1 MEKEQRKQ
9 LVIQMLTAG
18 IITFCLLWLLF
29 YIKKYVPFG
38 VHSLASKDAD
48 FQYLDFLAYLKD
60 VFDGKNNIDYSF
72 SKSIGGACIGVF
84 SYYLSS
90 PFNLLLLL
98 FDKSQLVLFVHVI
111 ITLKLACAAATF
123 AFYLNRRFEEWND
136 GSVKKQALII
146 FLAVSYAVSQY
157 GIAQACNIMWLD
169 GFYMLPLIML
179 GVYRVVNGGRPV
191 MLSVSVALAV
201 LFNWYMGG
209 INCVFAC
216 FWFLFEFAYLRL
228 YSGDTK
234 AEKTVIKDFAGKL
247 GRFIYS
253 MLAGV
258 LISGVLFLP
267 TIGAMRY
274 SVRGSLDFGS
284 LLDMSF
290 IGDVSSVI
298 DGYSLGAQSQKGS
311 VSLYCVSLYCGCLAL
326 IGFIGIFIGKKHNVK
341 QKILAFVTLVVMLLM
356 FYWNPLCMAFS
367 LFKEV
372 GSYWYRYSHV
382 GIFCILFFA
391 AEFFLS
397 EDLNAVKWRVII
409 ASAIFSAAMLGVNY
423 LHGVQDNK
431 LVWLTDAL
439 IVGVAVLIALI
450 SRLSKNVGAG
460 RVFGIIFT
468 VILCAV
474 LTVETGYSVMLQ
486 MDNIHIDNGES
497 FVEYETAMEGLIN
510 DLKEYDSD
518 TYRISQTRSR
528 ATRSLEKKK
537 NNNGKDTDDNF
548 KYKNNVRANYDE
560 SFGYG
565 YWAIGS
571 YVSTAD
577 STVLNFLV
585 DTGYRSEGDNLSVVN
600 MPVLGT
606 DSLLGVRYIVS
617 DYALEGMDKV
627 EDIADNAN
635 GAGVYE
641 NPYSLPMAFVYDSGK
656 YTAAKYN
663 GNPFEYQNELYSELL
678 GRKVEIYKPLKYE
691 TVVSKAKKRVY
702 KMEIP
707 EGNYIAYG
715 NIPWNSLFNAKLNVN
730 GIYRTGYARWLSP
743 SVFNI
748 PVNEDRD
755 YYKVVLHSKQKL
767 DLDDGAEQFYV
778 LDLDLLKSIAEEL
791 EKNTPDVMDIE
802 NGSAEFVVNAKEGQS
817 LFTSIPYCDGWTVK
831 VNGQKVQPD
840 KVVDSLYSISLV
852 EGENV
857 VEMKFHVKYA
867 GAGIACSII
876 GIAMLVFAEF
886 YRKRRK

>member
-1 MEKEQRKQ
+1 MEKKQRKQ
-9 LVIQMLTAG
+9 LVIKMLTAG

-311 VSLYCVSLYCGCLAL
+311 VSLYCGCLAL

-518 TYRISQTRSR
+518 TYRISQTRS
-528 ATRSLEKKK
+528 LEKKK

-617 DYALEGMDKV
+617 DYALEGMNKV

-715 NIPWNSLFNAKLNVN
+715 NIPWNSLINAKLNVN

-791 EKNTPDVMDIE
+791 EKYTPDVMDIE
-802 NGSAEFVVNAKEGQS
+802 NGSAEIVVNAKEGQS

>member
-1 MEKEQRKQ
+1 MMEKEQRKQ

-216 FWFLFEFAYLRL
+216 FWFLFEFAYSRL

-274 SVRGSLDFGS
+274 SVRGSLDLGS

-311 VSLYCVSLYCGCLAL
+311 VSLYCGCLAL

-528 ATRSLEKKK
+528 TRSLEKKK

-791 EKNTPDVMDIE
+791 EKYTPDVMDIE
-802 NGSAEFVVNAKEGQS
+802 NGSAEIVVNAKEGQS

>member
-1 MEKEQRKQ
+1 MEKKQRKQ

-216 FWFLFEFAYLRL
+216 FWFLFEFAYSRL

-274 SVRGSLDFGS
+274 SVRGSLDLGS

-311 VSLYCVSLYCGCLAL
+311 VSLYCGCLAL

-585 DTGYRSEGDNLSVVN
+585 DTGYRSEGDINVVN

-617 DYALEGMDKV
+617 DYALEGMNKV

-730 GIYRTGYARWLSP
+730 GIYRTRYARWLSP

-791 EKNTPDVMDIE
+791 EKYTPDVMDIE

>member
-1 MEKEQRKQ
+1 MMEKEQRKQ

-216 FWFLFEFAYLRL
+216 FWFLFEFAYSRL

-311 VSLYCVSLYCGCLAL
+311 VSLYCGCLAL

-409 ASAIFSAAMLGVNY
+409 ASAILSAAMLGVNY

-450 SRLSKNVGAG
+450 SRLSKNVGA
-460 RVFGIIFT
+460 GIIFT

-585 DTGYRSEGDNLSVVN
+585 DTGYTSEGDNLNVVN

-617 DYALEGMDKV
+617 DYALEGMNKV

-730 GIYRTGYARWLSP
+730 GIYRTRYARWLSP

-791 EKNTPDVMDIE
+791 EKYTPDVMDIE

>member
-1 MEKEQRKQ
+1 MMEKEQRKQ

-311 VSLYCVSLYCGCLAL
+311 VSLYCGCLAL

-409 ASAIFSAAMLGVNY
+409 ASVIFSAAMLCVNY

-585 DTGYRSEGDNLSVVN
+585 DTGYRSEGDNLNVVN

-617 DYALEGMDKV
+617 DYALEGMNKV

-656 YTAAKYN
+656 YTAAKKYN

>member
-1 MEKEQRKQ
+1 MEKKQRKQ

-216 FWFLFEFAYLRL
+216 FWFLFEFAYSRL

-311 VSLYCVSLYCGCLAL
+311 VSLYCGCLAL

-460 RVFGIIFT
+460 RVFEIIFT

-486 MDNIHIDNGES
+486 MDNIHIS
-497 FVEYETAMEGLIN
+497 T
-510 DLKEYDSD
+510 
-518 TYRISQTRSR
+518 T
-528 ATRSLEKKK
+528 
-537 NNNGKDTDDNF
+537 
-548 KYKNNVRANYDE
+548 VR
-560 SFGYG
+560 
-565 YWAIGS
+565 
-571 YVSTAD
+571 
-577 STVLNFLV
+577 VL
-585 DTGYRSEGDNLSVVN
+585 LS
-600 MPVLGT
+600 MRRLWK
-606 DSLLGVRYIVS
+606 
-617 DYALEGMDKV
+617 AL
-627 EDIADNAN
+627 
-635 GAGVYE
+635 
-641 NPYSLPMAFVYDSGK
+641 
-656 YTAAKYN
+656 
-663 GNPFEYQNELYSELL
+663 
-678 GRKVEIYKPLKYE
+678 
-691 TVVSKAKKRVY
+691 
-702 KMEIP
+702 
-707 EGNYIAYG
+707 
-715 NIPWNSLFNAKLNVN
+715 
-730 GIYRTGYARWLSP
+730 
-743 SVFNI
+743 
-748 PVNEDRD
+748 
-755 YYKVVLHSKQKL
+755 
-767 DLDDGAEQFYV
+767 
-778 LDLDLLKSIAEEL
+778 
-791 EKNTPDVMDIE
+791 
-802 NGSAEFVVNAKEGQS
+802 
-817 LFTSIPYCDGWTVK
+817 
-831 VNGQKVQPD
+831 
-840 KVVDSLYSISLV
+840 
-852 EGENV
+852 
-857 VEMKFHVKYA
+857 
-867 GAGIACSII
+867 
-876 GIAMLVFAEF
+876 
-886 YRKRRK
+886 

>member
-1 MEKEQRKQ
+1 MMEKEQRKQ

-311 VSLYCVSLYCGCLAL
+311 VSLYCGCLAL

-409 ASAIFSAAMLGVNY
+409 ASAIFSAAMLCVNY

-537 NNNGKDTDDNF
+537 NNNGKDDNF

-617 DYALEGMDKV
+617 DYALEGMNKV

-791 EKNTPDVMDIE
+791 EKYTPDVMDIE
-802 NGSAEFVVNAKEGQS
+802 NGSAEIVVNAKEGQS

>member
-1 MEKEQRKQ
+1 MEKKQRKQ

-216 FWFLFEFAYLRL
+216 FWFLFEFAYSRL

-274 SVRGSLDFGS
+274 SVRGSLDLGS

-311 VSLYCVSLYCGCLAL
+311 VSLYCGCLAL

-565 YWAIGS
+565 YWYWAIGS

-617 DYALEGMDKV
+617 DYALEGMNKV

-791 EKNTPDVMDIE
+791 EKYTPDVMDIE
-802 NGSAEFVVNAKEGQS
+802 NGSAEIVVNAKEGQS

>member
-1 MEKEQRKQ
+1 MMEKEQRKQ

-38 VHSLASKDAD
+38 VHSLAYKDAD

-311 VSLYCVSLYCGCLAL
+311 VSLYCGCLAL

-409 ASAIFSAAMLGVNY
+409 ASVIFSAAMLCVNY

-537 NNNGKDTDDNF
+537 NNNGKDDTDDNF

-585 DTGYRSEGDNLSVVN
+585 DTGYRSEGDNLNVVN

-617 DYALEGMDKV
+617 DYALEGMNKV

>member
-1 MEKEQRKQ
+1 MMEKEQRKQ

-216 FWFLFEFAYLRL
+216 FWFLFEFAYSRL

-274 SVRGSLDFGS
+274 SVRESLDLGS

-311 VSLYCVSLYCGCLAL
+311 VSLYCGCLAL

-460 RVFGIIFT
+460 RVFEIIFT

-497 FVEYETAMEGLIN
+497 FVEYETVMEGLIN

-585 DTGYRSEGDNLSVVN
+585 DNLNVVN

-730 GIYRTGYARWLSP
+730 GIYRTRYARWLSP

-791 EKNTPDVMDIE
+791 EKYTPDVMDIE

>member
-1 MEKEQRKQ
+1 MMEKEQRKQ

-216 FWFLFEFAYLRL
+216 FWFLFEFAYSRL

-274 SVRGSLDFGS
+274 SVRGSLDLGS

-311 VSLYCVSLYCGCLAL
+311 VSLYCGCLAL

-678 GRKVEIYKPLKYE
+678 GRKVDLKYE

-791 EKNTPDVMDIE
+791 EKYTPDVMDIE
-802 NGSAEFVVNAKEGQS
+802 NGSAEIVVNAKEGQS

>member
-1 MEKEQRKQ
+1 MMEKEQRKQ

-216 FWFLFEFAYLRL
+216 FWFLFEFAYSRL

-274 SVRGSLDFGS
+274 SVRGSLDLGS

-311 VSLYCVSLYCGCLAL
+311 VSLYCGCLAL

-577 STVLNFLV
+577 ST
-585 DTGYRSEGDNLSVVN
+585 
-600 MPVLGT
+600 
-606 DSLLGVRYIVS
+606 
-617 DYALEGMDKV
+617 DKV

-791 EKNTPDVMDIE
+791 EKYTPDVMDIE
-802 NGSAEFVVNAKEGQS
+802 NGSAEIVVNAKEGQS

>member
-1 MEKEQRKQ
+1 MMEKEQRKQ

-216 FWFLFEFAYLRL
+216 FWFLFEFAYSRL

-274 SVRGSLDFGS
+274 SVRGSLDLGS

-311 VSLYCVSLYCGCLAL
+311 VSLYCGCLAL

-585 DTGYRSEGDNLSVVN
+585 DT
-600 MPVLGT
+600 
-606 DSLLGVRYIVS
+606 
-617 DYALEGMDKV
+617 
-627 EDIADNAN
+627 
-635 GAGVYE
+635 
-641 NPYSLPMAFVYDSGK
+641 
-656 YTAAKYN
+656 
-663 GNPFEYQNELYSELL
+663 
-678 GRKVEIYKPLKYE
+678 
-691 TVVSKAKKRVY
+691 
-702 KMEIP
+702 
-707 EGNYIAYG
+707 
-715 NIPWNSLFNAKLNVN
+715 
-730 GIYRTGYARWLSP
+730 
-743 SVFNI
+743 
-748 PVNEDRD
+748 
-755 YYKVVLHSKQKL
+755 
-767 DLDDGAEQFYV
+767 
-778 LDLDLLKSIAEEL
+778 
-791 EKNTPDVMDIE
+791 
-802 NGSAEFVVNAKEGQS
+802 VVNAKEGQS

>member
-1 MEKEQRKQ
+1 MMEKEQRKQ

-216 FWFLFEFAYLRL
+216 FWFLFEFAYSRL

-274 SVRGSLDFGS
+274 SVRGSLDLGS

-311 VSLYCVSLYCGCLAL
+311 VSLYCGCLAL

-486 MDNIHIDNGES
+486 NIDNGES

-791 EKNTPDVMDIE
+791 EKYTPDVMDIE
-802 NGSAEFVVNAKEGQS
+802 NGSAEIVVNAKEGQS

>member
-1 MEKEQRKQ
+1 
-9 LVIQMLTAG
+9 
-18 IITFCLLWLLF
+18 
-29 YIKKYVPFG
+29 
-38 VHSLASKDAD
+38 
-48 FQYLDFLAYLKD
+48 
-60 VFDGKNNIDYSF
+60 
-72 SKSIGGACIGVF
+72 
-84 SYYLSS
+84 
-90 PFNLLLLL
+90 
-98 FDKSQLVLFVHVI
+98 
-111 ITLKLACAAATF
+111 
-123 AFYLNRRFEEWND
+123 
-136 GSVKKQALII
+136 
-146 FLAVSYAVSQY
+146 
-157 GIAQACNIMWLD
+157 
-169 GFYMLPLIML
+169 
-179 GVYRVVNGGRPV
+179 
-191 MLSVSVALAV
+191 
-201 LFNWYMGG
+201 
-209 INCVFAC
+209 
-216 FWFLFEFAYLRL
+216 
-228 YSGDTK
+228 
-234 AEKTVIKDFAGKL
+234 
-247 GRFIYS
+247 
-253 MLAGV
+253 
-258 LISGVLFLP
+258 
-267 TIGAMRY
+267 
-274 SVRGSLDFGS
+274 
-284 LLDMSF
+284 
-290 IGDVSSVI
+290 
-298 DGYSLGAQSQKGS
+298 
-311 VSLYCVSLYCGCLAL
+311 
-326 IGFIGIFIGKKHNVK
+326 
-341 QKILAFVTLVVMLLM
+341 
-356 FYWNPLCMAFS
+356 
-367 LFKEV
+367 
-372 GSYWYRYSHV
+372 
-382 GIFCILFFA
+382 
-391 AEFFLS
+391 
-397 EDLNAVKWRVII
+397 
-409 ASAIFSAAMLGVNY
+409 
-423 LHGVQDNK
+423 
-431 LVWLTDAL
+431 
-439 IVGVAVLIALI
+439 
-450 SRLSKNVGAG
+450 
-460 RVFGIIFT
+460 
-468 VILCAV
+468 
-474 LTVETGYSVMLQ
+474 

-617 DYALEGMDKV
+617 DYALEGMNKV

-767 DLDDGAEQFYV
+767 DLD
-778 LDLDLLKSIAEEL
+778 LLKSIAEEL
-791 EKNTPDVMDIE
+791 EKYTPDVMDIE
-802 NGSAEFVVNAKEGQS
+802 NGSAEIVVNAKEGQS

>member
-1 MEKEQRKQ
+1 MMEKEQRKQ

-216 FWFLFEFAYLRL
+216 FWFLFEFAYSRL

-274 SVRGSLDFGS
+274 SVRGSLDLGS

-311 VSLYCVSLYCGCLAL
+311 VSLYCGCLAL

-767 DLDDGAEQFYV
+767 DLDDGAE
-778 LDLDLLKSIAEEL
+778 EL

>member
-1 MEKEQRKQ
+1 MEKKQRKQ

-216 FWFLFEFAYLRL
+216 FWFLFEFAYSRL

-274 SVRGSLDFGS
+274 SVRGSLDLGS

-290 IGDVSSVI
+290 IGGVSSVI

-311 VSLYCVSLYCGCLAL
+311 VSLYCGCLAL

-571 YVSTAD
+571 AD

-585 DTGYRSEGDNLSVVN
+585 DTGYRSEGDNLNVVN

-707 EGNYIAYG
+707 EDNYIAYG

-730 GIYRTGYARWLSP
+730 GIYRTRYARWLSP

-791 EKNTPDVMDIE
+791 EKYTPDVMDIE

>member
-1 MEKEQRKQ
+1 MMEKEQRKQ

-216 FWFLFEFAYLRL
+216 FWFLFEFAYSRL

-274 SVRGSLDFGS
+274 SVRGSLDLGS

-311 VSLYCVSLYCGCLAL
+311 VSLYCGCLAL

-707 EGNYIAYG
+707 EGNYIAY
-715 NIPWNSLFNAKLNVN
+715 IPWNSLFNAKLNVN

>member
-1 MEKEQRKQ
+1 MEKKQRKQ

-216 FWFLFEFAYLRL
+216 FWFLFEFAYSRL

-311 VSLYCVSLYCGCLAL
+311 VSLYCGCLAL

-409 ASAIFSAAMLGVNY
+409 ASAILSAAMLGVNY

-585 DTGYRSEGDNLSVVN
+585 DTGYRSEGDNLNVVN

-617 DYALEGMDKV
+617 DYALEGMNKV

-730 GIYRTGYARWLSP
+730 GIYRTRYARWLSP

-767 DLDDGAEQFYV
+767 DLDDGAEQ
-778 LDLDLLKSIAEEL
+778 L
-791 EKNTPDVMDIE
+791 EKYTPDVMDIE
-802 NGSAEFVVNAKEGQS
+802 NGSAEFIVNAKEGQS

>member
-1 MEKEQRKQ
+1 MEKKQRKQ

-216 FWFLFEFAYLRL
+216 FWFLFEFAYSRL

-311 VSLYCVSLYCGCLAL
+311 VSLYCGCLAL

-409 ASAIFSAAMLGVNY
+409 ASAILSAAMLGVNY

-528 ATRSLEKKK
+528 AT
-537 NNNGKDTDDNF
+537 
-548 KYKNNVRANYDE
+548 
-560 SFGYG
+560 
-565 YWAIGS
+565 
-571 YVSTAD
+571 
-577 STVLNFLV
+577 
-585 DTGYRSEGDNLSVVN
+585 
-600 MPVLGT
+600 
-606 DSLLGVRYIVS
+606 
-617 DYALEGMDKV
+617 
-627 EDIADNAN
+627 
-635 GAGVYE
+635 
-641 NPYSLPMAFVYDSGK
+641 
-656 YTAAKYN
+656 
-663 GNPFEYQNELYSELL
+663 
-678 GRKVEIYKPLKYE
+678 
-691 TVVSKAKKRVY
+691 
-702 KMEIP
+702 
-707 EGNYIAYG
+707 
-715 NIPWNSLFNAKLNVN
+715 
-730 GIYRTGYARWLSP
+730 
-743 SVFNI
+743 
-748 PVNEDRD
+748 
-755 YYKVVLHSKQKL
+755 
-767 DLDDGAEQFYV
+767 
-778 LDLDLLKSIAEEL
+778 
-791 EKNTPDVMDIE
+791 
-802 NGSAEFVVNAKEGQS
+802 
-817 LFTSIPYCDGWTVK
+817 
-831 VNGQKVQPD
+831 
-840 KVVDSLYSISLV
+840 
-852 EGENV
+852 
-857 VEMKFHVKYA
+857 
-867 GAGIACSII
+867 
-876 GIAMLVFAEF
+876 
-886 YRKRRK
+886 

>member
-1 MEKEQRKQ
+1 MEKKQRKQ

-201 LFNWYMGG
+201 L

-216 FWFLFEFAYLRL
+216 FWFLFEFAYSRL

-311 VSLYCVSLYCGCLAL
+311 VSLYCGCLAL

-577 STVLNFLV
+577 STVLNFHV
-585 DTGYRSEGDNLSVVN
+585 DTGYRSEGDNLNVVN

-627 EDIADNAN
+627 EDMADNAN

-730 GIYRTGYARWLSP
+730 GIYRTRYARWLSP

-778 LDLDLLKSIAEEL
+778 LDLDLLKSIAEDL
-791 EKNTPDVMDIE
+791 EKYTPDVMDIE

>member
-1 MEKEQRKQ
+1 MEKKQRKQ

-311 VSLYCVSLYCGCLAL
+311 VSLYCGCLAL

-409 ASAIFSAAMLGVNY
+409 ASVIFSAAMLCVNY

-585 DTGYRSEGDNLSVVN
+585 DTGYRSEGDNLNVVN

-617 DYALEGMDKV
+617 DYALEGMNKV

-778 LDLDLLKSIAEEL
+778 LDLLKSIAEEL

>member
-1 MEKEQRKQ
+1 MMEKEQRKQ

-216 FWFLFEFAYLRL
+216 FWFLFEFAYSRL

-274 SVRGSLDFGS
+274 SVRGSLDLGS

-311 VSLYCVSLYCGCLAL
+311 VSLYCGCLAL

-691 TVVSKAKKRVY
+691 TVVSKAKKRCIY

-791 EKNTPDVMDIE
+791 EKYTPDVMDIE
-802 NGSAEFVVNAKEGQS
+802 NGSAEIVVNAKEGQS

>member
-1 MEKEQRKQ
+1 MMEKEQRKQ

-216 FWFLFEFAYLRL
+216 FWFLFEFAYSRL

-274 SVRGSLDFGS
+274 SVRGSLDLGS

-311 VSLYCVSLYCGCLAL
+311 VSLYCGCLAL

-577 STVLNFLV
+577 STVL
-585 DTGYRSEGDNLSVVN
+585 TGYRSEGDNLNVVN

-617 DYALEGMDKV
+617 DYALEGMNKV

-730 GIYRTGYARWLSP
+730 GIYRTRYARWLSP

-791 EKNTPDVMDIE
+791 EKYTPDVMDIE

>member
-1 MEKEQRKQ
+1 MMEKEQRKQ

-216 FWFLFEFAYLRL
+216 FWFLFEFAYSRL

-274 SVRGSLDFGS
+274 SVRGSLDLGS

-311 VSLYCVSLYCGCLAL
+311 VSLYCGCLAL

-767 DLDDGAEQFYV
+767 DLDDGAEQ
-778 LDLDLLKSIAEEL
+778 L
-791 EKNTPDVMDIE
+791 EKYTPDVMDIE
-802 NGSAEFVVNAKEGQS
+802 NGSAEIVVNAKEGQS

>member
-1 MEKEQRKQ
+1 MMEKEQRKQ

-29 YIKKYVPFG
+29 YIKKYVQFG

-216 FWFLFEFAYLRL
+216 FWFLFEFAYSRL

-274 SVRGSLDFGS
+274 SVRGSLDLGS

-311 VSLYCVSLYCGCLAL
+311 VSLYCGCLAL

-391 AEFFLS
+391 AEFS
-397 EDLNAVKWRVII
+397 
-409 ASAIFSAAMLGVNY
+409 
-423 LHGVQDNK
+423 
-431 LVWLTDAL
+431 
-439 IVGVAVLIALI
+439 
-450 SRLSKNVGAG
+450 SR
-460 RVFGIIFT
+460 
-468 VILCAV
+468 
-474 LTVETGYSVMLQ
+474 
-486 MDNIHIDNGES
+486 
-497 FVEYETAMEGLIN
+497 
-510 DLKEYDSD
+510 
-518 TYRISQTRSR
+518 RI
-528 ATRSLEKKK
+528 
-537 NNNGKDTDDNF
+537 
-548 KYKNNVRANYDE
+548 
-560 SFGYG
+560 
-565 YWAIGS
+565 
-571 YVSTAD
+571 
-577 STVLNFLV
+577 
-585 DTGYRSEGDNLSVVN
+585 
-600 MPVLGT
+600 
-606 DSLLGVRYIVS
+606 
-617 DYALEGMDKV
+617 
-627 EDIADNAN
+627 
-635 GAGVYE
+635 
-641 NPYSLPMAFVYDSGK
+641 
-656 YTAAKYN
+656 
-663 GNPFEYQNELYSELL
+663 
-678 GRKVEIYKPLKYE
+678 
-691 TVVSKAKKRVY
+691 
-702 KMEIP
+702 
-707 EGNYIAYG
+707 
-715 NIPWNSLFNAKLNVN
+715 
-730 GIYRTGYARWLSP
+730 
-743 SVFNI
+743 
-748 PVNEDRD
+748 
-755 YYKVVLHSKQKL
+755 
-767 DLDDGAEQFYV
+767 
-778 LDLDLLKSIAEEL
+778 
-791 EKNTPDVMDIE
+791 
-802 NGSAEFVVNAKEGQS
+802 
-817 LFTSIPYCDGWTVK
+817 
-831 VNGQKVQPD
+831 
-840 KVVDSLYSISLV
+840 
-852 EGENV
+852 
-857 VEMKFHVKYA
+857 
-867 GAGIACSII
+867 
-876 GIAMLVFAEF
+876 
-886 YRKRRK
+886 

>member
-1 MEKEQRKQ
+1 MEKKQRKQ

-274 SVRGSLDFGS
+274 SVIRGSLDLGS

-311 VSLYCVSLYCGCLAL
+311 VSLYCGCLAL

-791 EKNTPDVMDIE
+791 EKYTPDVMDIE
-802 NGSAEFVVNAKEGQS
+802 NGSAEIVVNAKEGQS

>member
-1 MEKEQRKQ
+1 MEKKQRKQ

-311 VSLYCVSLYCGCLAL
+311 VSLYCGCLAL

-486 MDNIHIDNGES
+486 MDNGES

>member
-1 MEKEQRKQ
+1 MMEKEQRKQ

-311 VSLYCVSLYCGCLAL
+311 VSLYCGCLAL

-409 ASAIFSAAMLGVNY
+409 ASVIFSAAMLCVNY

-585 DTGYRSEGDNLSVVN
+585 DTGGDNLSVVN

-791 EKNTPDVMDIE
+791 EKYTPDVMDIE
-802 NGSAEFVVNAKEGQS
+802 NGSAEIVVNAKEGQS

>member
-1 MEKEQRKQ
+1 MEKKQRKQ

-216 FWFLFEFAYLRL
+216 FWFLFEFAYSRL

-311 VSLYCVSLYCGCLAL
+311 VSLYCGCLAL

-678 GRKVEIYKPLKYE
+678 GRKVEIYKPL
-691 TVVSKAKKRVY
+691 VVSKAKKRVY

-730 GIYRTGYARWLSP
+730 GIYRIRYARWLSP

-791 EKNTPDVMDIE
+791 EKYTPDVMDIE

>member
-216 FWFLFEFAYLRL
+216 FWFLFEFAYSRL

-311 VSLYCVSLYCGCLAL
+311 VSLYCGCLAL

-397 EDLNAVKWRVII
+397 EDLNAVKRRVII

-431 LVWLTDAL
+431 LVWLTAAL
-439 IVGVAVLIALI
+439 IVGVAVLIALV

-460 RVFGIIFT
+460 RVLGIIFT

-528 ATRSLEKKK
+528 ETRSLEKKK
-537 NNNGKDTDDNF
+537 NNNGRDDMYPLYWTTSKEGIFMRYSYEFKMMCVELYHSGSYPDIPEGLNPNTLKRHIREWSRLVDLHGPEVLKHKVF
-548 KYKNNVRANYDE
+548 NKVWTPEEKLELISKVIAGTPRTKVAIEAGINAGLLYQWVRKYKLQ
-560 SFGYG
+560 G
-565 YWAIGS
+565 
-571 YVSTAD
+571 
-577 STVLNFLV
+577 
-585 DTGYRSEGDNLSVVN
+585 
-600 MPVLGT
+600 
-606 DSLLGVRYIVS
+606 
-617 DYALEGMDKV
+617 
-627 EDIADNAN
+627 
-635 GAGVYE
+635 
-641 NPYSLPMAFVYDSGK
+641 
-656 YTAAKYN
+656 YN
-663 GNPFEYQNELYSELL
+663 GLVESKKGRPTKEPRMKKSTNPLPLTESEREELIRLRTENEYIKAENEVIKKRIALRQEKWVAQL
-678 GRKVEIYKPLKYE
+678 
-691 TVVSKAKKRVY
+691 KAKKQQSS
-702 KMEIP
+702 K
-707 EGNYIAYG
+707 
-715 NIPWNSLFNAKLNVN
+715 NS
-730 GIYRTGYARWLSP
+730 
-743 SVFNI
+743 
-748 PVNEDRD
+748 
-755 YYKVVLHSKQKL
+755 
-767 DLDDGAEQFYV
+767 
-778 LDLDLLKSIAEEL
+778 
-791 EKNTPDVMDIE
+791 EKKDI
-802 NGSAEFVVNAKEGQS
+802 N
-817 LFTSIPYCDGWTVK
+817 
-831 VNGQKVQPD
+831 
-840 KVVDSLYSISLV
+840 
-852 EGENV
+852 
-857 VEMKFHVKYA
+857 
-867 GAGIACSII
+867 
-876 GIAMLVFAEF
+876 
-886 YRKRRK
+886 

>member
-1 MEKEQRKQ
+1 MEKKQRKQ

-311 VSLYCVSLYCGCLAL
+311 VSLYCGCLAL

-518 TYRISQTRSR
+518 TYRISQ
-528 ATRSLEKKK
+528 TRSLEKKK